1 MHMRLA
7 LLVGS
12 AMLWTAAANA
22 AGTGYIFVSNEQD
35 NTVSVID
42 GASFEVIKVIKT
54 GQRPRDMRW
63 SADKTRLMVAASVDD
78 RIDVIDVASLEV
90 IGTLPA
96 GEDPEIFDV
105 DPSGEILV
113 ASNED
118 DNEVTVTTIAT
129 AKVRHVV
136 KDVGIE
142 PEGITFSTDGK
153 IVFVTSESTNTVIVI
168 DPWKGEI
175 LDEVLVGNRPRRGVV
190 TPDGAEYWV
199 TNELG
204 GSVTIL
210 DARTYELLDE
220 IHFEKR
226 GMRTDDITPV
236 DFAITKDG
244 KTAYVTLG
252 RANHVAVVD
261 VKSRAVIDYILTG
274 ARVWGAAL
282 SKDETILVVT
292 NGASDDISIIDT
304 RKKVAIRSV
313 PVGRTPHTV
322 RIDD

>member
-12 AMLWTAAANA
+12 AMLWTAAANG

-129 AKVRHVV
+129 AKVRHVSIPTLTYV
-136 KDVGIE
+136 SIRLA
-142 PEGITFSTDGK
+142 T
-153 IVFVTSESTNTVIVI
+153 
-168 DPWKGEI
+168 
-175 LDEVLVGNRPRRGVV
+175 
-190 TPDGAEYWV
+190 TP
-199 TNELG
+199 
-204 GSVTIL
+204 
-210 DARTYELLDE
+210 
-220 IHFEKR
+220 
-226 GMRTDDITPV
+226 
-236 DFAITKDG
+236 
-244 KTAYVTLG
+244 
-252 RANHVAVVD
+252 
-261 VKSRAVIDYILTG
+261 
-274 ARVWGAAL
+274 
-282 SKDETILVVT
+282 
-292 NGASDDISIIDT
+292 
-304 RKKVAIRSV
+304 
-313 PVGRTPHTV
+313 PVGQVAAMCTMMAH
-322 RIDD
+322 RINCKTKG